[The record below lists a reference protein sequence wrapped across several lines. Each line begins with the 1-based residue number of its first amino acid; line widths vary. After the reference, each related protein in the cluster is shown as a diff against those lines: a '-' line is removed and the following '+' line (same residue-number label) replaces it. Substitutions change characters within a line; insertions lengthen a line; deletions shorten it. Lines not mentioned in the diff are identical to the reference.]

1 MKKAL
6 IVMAV
11 LIAVVASTTLGG
23 VQTAS
28 AFNPQPEPPAVDNE
42 HSARHMHSDWFQD
55 TFPVQRADNDRG
67 WLVTGKGSDAQFNP
81 MRGRGVI
88 GSGPG

>member
-28 AFNPQPEPPAVDNE
+28 AFNPQPDPPGSMPSNVQTFYRDTI
-42 HSARHMHSDWFQD
+42 SAIV
-55 TFPVQRADNDRG
+55 TFTRDDRTDVIVNGIGAAARDLAPRA
-67 WLVTGKGSDAQFNP
+67 
-81 MRGRGVI
+81 
-88 GSGPG
+88 SGP

>member
-11 LIAVVASTTLGG
+11 LIAVVASTTVGG

-28 AFNPQPEPPAVDNE
+28 AFNPQPDPPGKMPEFAQTFFRDAAADSSRLGGLNGETVGIIIIDNLP
-42 HSARHMHSDWFQD
+42 A
-55 TFPVQRADNDRG
+55 
-67 WLVTGKGSDAQFNP
+67 
-81 MRGRGVI
+81 
-88 GSGPG
+88 PGH